1 MATDIIAR
9 GMAANAKKSVTA
21 LGNKIESE
29 KWIGTKAEWE
39 AVDKS
44 TIKDG
49 TIVYIT
55 DDETVILAVNDL
67 NQNKIKSGTIE
78 YTLKKAASSVQIPLN
93 LDFVPKQICVS
104 LRDIGTP
111 SPFQNYCTHVQVY
124 KGAYFAVV
132 CMGPSNGATTVNV
145 PAGTYSIDYIAIV

>member
-1 MATDIIAR
+1 MANNVDLT
-9 GMAANAKKSVTA
+9 TA
-21 LGNKIESE
+21 I
-29 KWIGTKAEWE
+29 
-39 AVDKS
+39 
-44 TIKDG
+44 
-49 TIVYIT
+49 
-55 DDETVILAVNDL
+55 ETVRNAFYGRDVRQALVDALTAVQTVVNEMD
-67 NQNKIKSGTIE
+67 QTKIKSGTIE
-78 YTLKKAASSVQIPLN
+78 YTLEKAASIVQIPLN

-124 KGAYFAVV
+124 KGAYFAVI

>member
-1 MATDIIAR
+1 MANIDLTFFI
-9 GMAANAKKSVTA
+9 
-21 LGNKIESE
+21 
-29 KWIGTKAEWE
+29 
-39 AVDKS
+39 
-44 TIKDG
+44 
-49 TIVYIT
+49 
-55 DDETVILAVNDL
+55 ETVRNAFYGRDVRQALVDALTAVQTTVNEMD
-67 NQNKIKSGTIE
+67 QTKIKSGTIE
-78 YTLKKAASSVQIPLN
+78 YTLEKAASSVRIPLN

-124 KGAYFAVV
+124 KGAYFAVI

>member
-1 MATDIIAR
+1 MANIDLTSFI
-9 GMAANAKKSVTA
+9 
-21 LGNKIESE
+21 
-29 KWIGTKAEWE
+29 
-39 AVDKS
+39 
-44 TIKDG
+44 
-49 TIVYIT
+49 
-55 DDETVILAVNDL
+55 ETVRNAFYGRDVRQTLVDALTAVQTTVNEMD
-67 NQNKIKSGTIE
+67 QTKIKSGTIE
-78 YTLKKAASSVQIPLN
+78 YTLEKAASSVQIPLN

-124 KGAYFAVV
+124 KGAYFAVI

>member
-1 MATDIIAR
+1 MANNVDLT
-9 GMAANAKKSVTA
+9 TA
-21 LGNKIESE
+21 I
-29 KWIGTKAEWE
+29 
-39 AVDKS
+39 
-44 TIKDG
+44 
-49 TIVYIT
+49 
-55 DDETVILAVNDL
+55 ETVQNAFYGRDVRQALVDALTATEQAVNDL

-78 YTLKKAASSVQIPLN
+78 YTLEKAASSVQIPLN

-111 SPFQNYCTHVQVY
+111 SPLQNYCTHVQVY
-124 KGAYFAVV
+124 KGAYFTVV

>member
-1 MATDIIAR
+1 MANIDLTSFI
-9 GMAANAKKSVTA
+9 
-21 LGNKIESE
+21 
-29 KWIGTKAEWE
+29 
-39 AVDKS
+39 
-44 TIKDG
+44 
-49 TIVYIT
+49 
-55 DDETVILAVNDL
+55 ETVRNAFYGRDVRQALVDALTAVQTTVNEMD
-67 NQNKIKSGTIE
+67 QTKIKSGTIE
-78 YTLKKAASSVQIPLN
+78 YTLEKAASNVQIPLN

-124 KGAYFAVV
+124 KGAYFAVI

>member
-1 MATDIIAR
+1 MANNVDLT
-9 GMAANAKKSVTA
+9 TA
-21 LGNKIESE
+21 I
-29 KWIGTKAEWE
+29 
-39 AVDKS
+39 
-44 TIKDG
+44 
-49 TIVYIT
+49 
-55 DDETVILAVNDL
+55 ETVRNAFYGRDVRQALVDALTATEQAVNDL

-78 YTLKKAASSVQIPLN
+78 YTLEQATSSVQIPLN

-124 KGAYFAVV
+124 KGAYFAVI
-132 CMGPSNGATTVNV
+132 CMGPSNGATTVKV

>member
-1 MATDIIAR
+1 MANNVDL
-9 GMAANAKKSVTA
+9 AAA
-21 LGNKIESE
+21 I
-29 KWIGTKAEWE
+29 
-39 AVDKS
+39 
-44 TIKDG
+44 
-49 TIVYIT
+49 
-55 DDETVILAVNDL
+55 ETVRNAFYGRDVRQALVDALTATEQAVNDL

-78 YTLKKAASSVQIPLN
+78 YTLEKATSSVQIPLN

-124 KGAYFAVV
+124 KGAYFAVI
-132 CMGPSNGATTVNV
+132 CMGPSNGAVAVNV

>member
-1 MATDIIAR
+1 MANNVDLT
-9 GMAANAKKSVTA
+9 AAIEIVRNAFYGRDVRQALVDALTA
-21 LGNKIESE
+21 TEQ
-29 KWIGTKAEWE
+29 
-39 AVDKS
+39 
-44 TIKDG
+44 
-49 TIVYIT
+49 
-55 DDETVILAVNDL
+55 AVNDL

-78 YTLKKAASSVQIPLN
+78 YTLAQAASSVQIPLN

-124 KGAYFAVV
+124 KGAYFAVI

-145 PAGTYSIDYIAIV
+145 PAGTYYVDYIAIV

>member
-1 MATDIIAR
+1 MANNVDL
-9 GMAANAKKSVTA
+9 AAA
-21 LGNKIESE
+21 I
-29 KWIGTKAEWE
+29 
-39 AVDKS
+39 
-44 TIKDG
+44 
-49 TIVYIT
+49 
-55 DDETVILAVNDL
+55 ETVRNAFYGRDVRQALVDALTAVQTTVNEMD
-67 NQNKIKSGTIE
+67 QTKIKSGTIE
-78 YTLKKAASSVQIPLN
+78 YTLEKAASIVQIPLN

-124 KGAYFAVV
+124 KSAYFAVI

>member
-1 MATDIIAR
+1 MANNIDL
-9 GMAANAKKSVTA
+9 AAA
-21 LGNKIESE
+21 I
-29 KWIGTKAEWE
+29 
-39 AVDKS
+39 
-44 TIKDG
+44 
-49 TIVYIT
+49 
-55 DDETVILAVNDL
+55 ETVRNAFYGRDVRQALVDALTATEQAVNDL

-124 KGAYFAVV
+124 RGAYFAVI
-132 CMGPSNGATTVNV
+132 CMGPSDGATIVNV
-145 PAGTYSIDYIAIV
+145 PAGTYSIDYIAII

>member
-1 MATDIIAR
+1 MANNVDLTTAIETVRNAFYGRDVRQALVDALMAT
-9 GMAANAKKSVTA
+9 
-21 LGNKIESE
+21 EQ
-29 KWIGTKAEWE
+29 
-39 AVDKS
+39 
-44 TIKDG
+44 
-49 TIVYIT
+49 
-55 DDETVILAVNDL
+55 AVNDL

-124 KGAYFAVV
+124 KSAYFAVV

>member
-1 MATDIIAR
+1 MANNVDL
-9 GMAANAKKSVTA
+9 AAA
-21 LGNKIESE
+21 I
-29 KWIGTKAEWE
+29 
-39 AVDKS
+39 
-44 TIKDG
+44 
-49 TIVYIT
+49 
-55 DDETVILAVNDL
+55 ETVRNAFYGRDVRQALVDALTAVQTTVNEMD
-67 NQNKIKSGTIE
+67 QTKIKSGTIE
-78 YTLKKAASSVQIPLN
+78 YTLEKAVPSVRIPLN

-124 KGAYFAVV
+124 RGAYFAVI